1 MVRYSL
7 LGADRRR
14 LGVMSEEDPS
24 GQHSREETVNCFTQL
39 HHQVL
44 GQGPGMAWSSGGS
57 MFLSDHC
64 PSSKASLKSD

>member
-1 MVRYSL
+1 
-7 LGADRRR
+7 
-14 LGVMSEEDPS
+14 MSEEDPS
-24 GQHSREETVNCFTQL
+24 GQHSREEIVIYFIQL

-44 GQGPGMAWSSGGS
+44 GRGPGIALSSDGS